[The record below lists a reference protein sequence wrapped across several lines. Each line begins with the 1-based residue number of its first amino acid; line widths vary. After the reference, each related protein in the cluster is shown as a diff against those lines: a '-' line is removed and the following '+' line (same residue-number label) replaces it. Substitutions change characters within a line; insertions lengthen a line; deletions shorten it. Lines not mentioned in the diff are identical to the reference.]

1 MARGSVGEA
10 WLVALTQHPEHLLDD
25 LGVELRKQ
33 PAIQRAARSEKQ
45 TGTEEVLEE
54 GDVFAAPL
62 AHRLGTL
69 TIA

>member
-1 MARGSVGEA
+1 MAGS
-10 WLVALTQHPEHLLDD
+10 PDPRREHLLDD

-54 GDVFAAPL
+54 VDVFVAPL

-69 TIA
+69 TIAQQRSKQAG